1 VSLEVP
7 YVRVVVCGEVANGV
21 VDLCA
26 GIDDALRVVR
36 EARKVDAIL
45 VALELFPPLSFP
57 AVVDMETVVVA
68 PYYGELA

>member
-1 VSLEVP
+1 VSLEIA

-21 VDLCA
+21 VDFCA
-26 GIDDALRVVR
+26 RVDDALRVVR
-36 EARKVDAIL
+36 EARKMYAIL
-45 VALELFPPLSFP
+45 VALELFPPLAFP